1 MEDGRA
7 PQVPRHDGRGRRA
20 LRRASREGARERRP
34 LAPPKVPHQNTAL
47 GATDVER
54 RARCLRRGDQK
65 CELIRGR
72 IKEDGRILDV
82 DSVAVEVAEG
92 EGQTVV
98 LRAFLFI
105 GITIRVRIISDMI
118 VTHVPIIR

>member
-7 PQVPRHDGRGRRA
+7 PQVPRHDGRGRRG
-20 LRRASREGARERRP
+20 LRRASRERRP
-34 LAPPKVPHQNTAL
+34 LALPKVPHQNTAL
-47 GATDVER
+47 GATHVER
-54 RARCLRRGDQK
+54 RARCLRLGDQK
-65 CELIRGR
+65 GELIRGR

-82 DSVAVEVAEG
+82 VPVAVEVAEG

-105 GITIRVRIISDMI
+105 GITIRVRIISVI
-118 VTHVPIIR
+118 LVTHVLIFR